1 MLIDDHLLDEVTERA
16 KGSERLRMNYNLHD
30 SLEAKAQRLLNA
42 LEPGTLLPIH
52 RHRHTAETYIVLR
65 GAIKVLFYDD
75 TRMITSEFM
84 VKPHEGSYGVHIP
97 AGQWHTLEV
106 LESGTVIF
114 EVKDGPYAHLKPED
128 IMISETKS

>member
-1 MLIDDHLLDEVTERA
+1 MLIDKKLLDEVTERA
-16 KGSERLRMNYNLHD
+16 KASERLRMNFNLHE

-65 GAIKVLFYDD
+65 GAIRVLFYNDERVL
-75 TRMITSEFM
+75 TNEFI
-84 VKPHEGSYGVHIP
+84 VHPEEKVYGVHIP

-114 EVKDGPYAHLKPED
+114 EVKDGPYAPPKPED
-128 IMISETKS
+128 ILISETKS

>member
-1 MLIDDHLLDEVTERA
+1 MLIDKKLLDEVTERA
-16 KGSERLRMNYNLHD
+16 KASERLRMNYNLHD

-65 GAIKVLFYDD
+65 GVIKVLFYDD
-75 TRMITSEFM
+75 NKMLTDAFM
-84 VKPHEGSYGVHIP
+84 VSPQEGSYGVNIP

-114 EVKDGPYAHLKPED
+114 EVKDGPYAPPKPED
-128 IMISETKS
+128 ILISETKS